1 MFRSSIIIGLCAA
14 ASMLAQE
21 GTPDHRIRKAVDVIQ
36 DIMHTPDKS
45 IPKGLFDHAKCMVIV
60 PSMVKAA
67 FVVGADYGHGLAV
80 CRTSSRRWGA
90 PAAITLGGGSFG
102 FQLGGEATDVVLLFM
117 TQRGV
122 EHLLS
127 DHFKIGGD
135 ASAAAGPVGRTAEA
149 STDIA
154 LRTDIL
160 SWSRSRGLFA
170 GVALDGTLVKHDHGE
185 DRRLY
190 GRDYSNKQILQG
202 QVPVPQGAQMLD
214 QTLDHYGV

>member
-1 MFRSSIIIGLCAA
+1 MLRFSILIGFCAA
-14 ASMLAQE
+14 ATMLAQE
-21 GTPDHRIRKAVDVIQ
+21 ETPDHRIRKAADTIQ
-36 DIMHTPDKS
+36 DIMSAPDKS

-67 FVVGADYGHGLAV
+67 FIVGGDFGHGFAV
-80 CRTSSRRWGA
+80 CRTASGRWGA
-90 PAAITLGGGSFG
+90 PAAITLGGGNFG

-127 DHFKIGGD
+127 DHFKIGVD

-170 GVALDGTLVKHDHGE
+170 GVALDGTVVKHDHGE

-190 GRDYSNKQILQG
+190 GRDYNNKEILQG
-202 QVPVPQGAQMLD
+202 EVRAPAGARVLD
-214 QTLDHYGV
+214 ETLDRYGA